1 MPDCS
6 LPRTERLR
14 SLGAVRRMFESGE
27 SGFIFPFRYV
37 WFAEADEIP
46 SAEVLFSVPKKFHK
60 RANKRN
66 LLRRRTLTRVAT
78 ILVLLVIST
87 AYVVGSTNSP
97 FLYFNF

>member
-37 WFAEADEIP
+37 WVGEADDAI
-46 SAEVLFSVPKKFHK
+46 SG
-60 RANKRN
+60 RAQIRLKM
-66 LLRRRTLTRVAT
+66 LRDRFQ
-78 ILVLLVIST
+78 
-87 AYVVGSTNSP
+87 NSP
-97 FLYFNF
+97 DCI

>member
-1 MPDCS
+1 M
-6 LPRTERLR
+6 LL
-14 SLGAVRRMFESGE
+14 AV
-27 SGFIFPFRYV
+27 
-37 WFAEADEIP
+37 
-46 SAEVLFSVPKKFHK
+46 SVVCCTPLIEKLW
-60 RANKRN
+60 N